1 MADTDRPFGLSRRYF
16 IGSTLTA
23 LGAALVPGCGSGE
36 RSRSTP
42 AGAATP
48 PAPTNSATSVAPPK
62 PIEINVGV
70 PALLVFRGRERIP
83 GLVQLTAAQ
92 RDTGQATVA
101 FHDSRGRTVAYDA
114 GASFAEGIRRRGKTT
129 RESVA
134 PKVLAAYIL
143 DSTWQMVRRERVT
156 RAFAV
161 WRTTKG
167 QPLGVLQELE
177 TVSQL
182 GRDFF
187 RLQEQAVLDNVSVG
201 AVVAF
206 LESIAQR
213 VTVLSHV
220 TWDERDKR
228 IVASFDLEAR

>member
-92 RDTGQATVA
+92 RDTGQATVV

-114 GASFAEGIRRRGKTT
+114 GASFAEGIRRRGKATS
-129 RESVA
+129 ESVA

-182 GRDFF
+182 GRDFL

-228 IVASFDLEAR
+228 IVASFV